1 MKNTVV
7 AVIEPQAAVRRGLV
21 AAVQGAGFKVSDAEA
36 LEALSTEPVVL
47 FGPGVPAAAR
57 APRKLREDNAAR
69 LLLRASEDPV
79 RRGFADAV
87 VPLPLSRKDFA
98 LRLPE
103 LLELHRLRRVHAPG
117 PAARPG
123 AGIVDPLTQF
133 YTYAHF
139 REVLHVEARRAR
151 RYGFPLSVALLAFD
165 ALPGLDMESL
175 AAPLYAGMALAIR
188 RSLRDTDFPVRYSG
202 SRVLLLMP
210 HTDLPGGAVVARRIV
225 ERVARAS
232 LQVNEQVLKPTV
244 SAGVSA
250 TVPGQELSFDEL
262 LRRAESALQDALAG
276 GGNAAEF
283 YSPASEREVEVPQP
297 DEAV

>member
-7 AVIEPQAAVRRGLV
+7 AIIEPQAPVRRALV
-21 AAVQGAGFKVSDAEA
+21 TAVQGAGFKVSDAEGLDA
-36 LEALSTEPVVL
+36 LGSEPVVL

-57 APRKLREDNAAR
+57 GPRKLREENPER
-69 LLLRASEDPV
+69 LLLRASEDPA

-87 VPLPLSRKDFA
+87 VPLPLSRKDLA
-98 LRLPE
+98 VRLPE
-103 LLELHRLRRVHAPG
+103 LLELHRLRRVQLPG
-117 PAARPG
+117 PQARPG
-123 AGIVDPLTQF
+123 SGIVDPLTQF

-165 ALPGLDMESL
+165 ALEGVDMDAL
-175 AAPLYAGMALAIR
+175 AGPLYAGMALAIR
-188 RSLRDTDFPVRYSG
+188 RSLRDTDFPIRYSRA
-202 SRVLLLMP
+202 RVLLLMP

-232 LQVNEQVLKPTV
+232 LQVGDQVLKPTV

-250 TVPGQELSFDEL
+250 TVPAQELGFEEL
-262 LRRAESALQDALAG
+262 LRRAESALQDALSG

-283 YSPASEREVEVPQP
+283 YSPASERVVELPQP
-297 DEAV
+297 DETW